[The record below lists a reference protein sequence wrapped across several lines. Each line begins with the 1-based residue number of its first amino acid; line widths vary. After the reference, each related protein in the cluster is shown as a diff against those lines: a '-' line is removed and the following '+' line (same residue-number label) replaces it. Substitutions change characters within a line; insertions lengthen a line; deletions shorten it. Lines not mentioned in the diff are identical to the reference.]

1 MPRSNSH
8 FLERTKVL
16 YVVTARPRTRE
27 LGRFWELLND
37 GTIQNQD
44 PDGREI
50 VASMK
55 RAVTKGEQV
64 EWYETCYC
72 SPPLRHERSTVYDRF
87 FEGIQAEPIQTP
99 IRLDGQSF
107 WDYLRDSNGGETTRT
122 VSGAGRARYVPIRI
136 L

>member
-1 MPRSNSH
+1 M
-8 FLERTKVL
+8 ERTKLL
-16 YVVTARPRTRE
+16 YVVRARPRTKE
-27 LGRFWELLND
+27 LGAFWEFLND
-37 GTIQNQD
+37 RTIQNQN

-55 RAVTKGEQV
+55 RAVMKGEQV

-72 SPPLRHERSTVYDRF
+72 NPPLRHERSTVYDHF
-87 FEGIQAEPIQTP
+87 FDDIRTEPIETI

-107 WDYLRDSNGGETTRT
+107 WDYLRDSYADQNATRG
-122 VSGAGRARYVPIRI
+122 VSGASQARYVPVRI